1 MVFNNDIAGAM
12 GEISRLVSPEEFAQM
27 DAIRRRALAESVG
40 LQVDQ
45 MAKAISGGATGGG
58 ITPAMRTG
66 GAVAGGGGADKM
78 DTLIEAVNEG
88 NANTVREIQRQGQ
101 G

>member
-1 MVFNNDIAGAM
+1 
-12 GEISRLVSPEEFAQM
+12 
-27 DAIRRRALAESVG
+27 
-40 LQVDQ
+40 
-45 MAKAISGGATGGG
+45 
-58 ITPAMRTG
+58 MRTG

-78 DTLIEAVNEG
+78 DTLIEAVTEG